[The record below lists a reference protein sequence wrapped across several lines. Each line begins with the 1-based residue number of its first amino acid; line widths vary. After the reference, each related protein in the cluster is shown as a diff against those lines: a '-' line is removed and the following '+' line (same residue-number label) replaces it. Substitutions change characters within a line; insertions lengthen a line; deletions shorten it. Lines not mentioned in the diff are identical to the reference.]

1 MVACTRR
8 QKKNAD
14 RLSSLP
20 PEILLHILSLMPT
33 KSAVKTSI
41 LSKQWRYSWTLVYN
55 LDFDDIRPLHGKECF
70 LEFVDRVL
78 KLCKTSKLELFRL
91 NISRWA
97 FPKST
102 YSEWI
107 SEAVKRNVC
116 ELDIQ
121 VRKLHLPLSLFTCKT
136 LTRFRLHFF
145 PRHGSQSRALWDC
158 PSVVTLPCLKTL
170 DVMVYSNPFDT
181 VFKLIHGCPALEN
194 LSLEITRRNSADD
207 YCFEIPT
214 LKRLTLSIFSSISAI
229 HRVVL
234 NVPNLEY
241 LCVSQQCLQS
251 LFVIKDLSSLV
262 EAKSSCGI
270 VCYHL
275 WAELLKGISGAKYL
289 SSHITIL
296 RPHSYPLNFPLPE
309 FPNVKRLEFD
319 GYYGRDCLL
328 ILQILENCSELEHL
342 CINMA
347 VGSFWNEEPQALPGF
362 LVTNL
367 KTLTVTSVLG
377 HENDMRFLRFV
388 LANLKVLKR
397 LTVMFRHDVPPS
409 IQKASSRDIS
419 MLPRASEDCQFH
431 FLRKRLDPNNIWYF

>member
-1 MVACTRR
+1 MACRR
-8 QKKNAD
+8 QKKKNAD

-20 PEILLHILSLMPT
+20 PEILSHILSLMPT
-33 KSAVKTSI
+33 KLAVKTSI
-41 LSKQWRYSWTLVYN
+41 LSKKWRYSWMLVYN
-55 LDFDDIRPLHGKECF
+55 LDFDDIGRPLHGKECF

-78 KLCKTSKLELFRL
+78 KRCKTSKLELFRL

-102 YSEWI
+102 FSEWI

-121 VRKLHLPLSLFTCKT
+121 VRKLDLPLSLFTCKT
-136 LTRFRLHFF
+136 LTRFRLHFSQ
-145 PRHGSQSRALWDC
+145 PHSRQSRALWDC
-158 PSVVTLPCLKTL
+158 PSVVTLPCLQTL
-170 DVMVYSNPFDT
+170 DVIVHSNPFDT

-194 LSLEITRRNSADD
+194 LSLEITHRNSADD

-229 HRVVL
+229 HKVVL

-241 LCVSQQCLQS
+241 LCVLEHCLKS

-270 VCYHL
+270 QCYHL

-289 SSHITIL
+289 SSHMIG
-296 RPHSYPLNFPLPE
+296 PHSHPLNFHLPE
-309 FPNVKRLEFD
+309 FPNVKRLEFK
-319 GYYGRDCLL
+319 GNAGRVCLL

-342 CINMA
+342 CINME
-347 VGSFWNEEPQALPGF
+347 VGSFWNEEPQPVPGC

-367 KTLTVTSVLG
+367 KTLTVTDVLG
-377 HENDMRFLRFV
+377 NENNIRFLRFM

-397 LTVMFRHDVPPS
+397 LTVMFRNDDVPPS
-409 IQKASSRDIS
+409 KQKASSRDIS
-419 MLPRASEDCQFH
+419 MLPRASEECQFH
-431 FLRKRLDPNNIWYF
+431 FLRKRPNPNNIWYF